1 MQSSLTV
8 VTPANNLSLVSLY
21 EAKIAL
27 GFANS
32 TDTALDEQLEMFIE
46 WSSAEIAALCNRTF
60 ARETVIESFS
70 SLGSHNRIYLSRYPI
85 KEITAID
92 ENGDALVV
100 TDDYTVD
107 LANGLVTRVDSAW
120 STPATFS
127 YTGGYELPNAAP
139 KALRQA
145 ALLMTRE
152 AYYAASRGDAT
163 IRQISHKDSRVTYFD
178 PNAKAGGGAGASG
191 GESPARRA
199 VGTLLQHFTRFYV

>member
-1 MQSSLTV
+1 MQSNLTV
-8 VTPANNLSLVSLY
+8 ITPANNLSLVSLY

-32 TDTALDEQLEMFIE
+32 TDAALDEQLEMFIE

-60 ARETVIESFS
+60 ARETVIESFT
-70 SLGSHNRIYLSRYPI
+70 SLGAHNRVYLSRYPI

-92 ENGDALVV
+92 EDGVALVV
-100 TDDYTVD
+100 DDDYTVNM
-107 LANGLVTRVDSAW
+107 ATGLITRVDTAW
-120 STPATFS
+120 TTPMSFE
-127 YTGGYELPNAAP
+127 YTGGYELPNASP

-152 AYYAASRGDAT
+152 AYFAASRGDAS

-178 PNAKAGGGAGASG
+178 PNAKSASSG
-191 GESPARRA
+191 GDSSPARKA
-199 VGTLLQHFTRFYV
+199 VGSLLQHFTRFYV

>member
-8 VTPANNLSLVSLY
+8 VTPASNLSLVSLY

-60 ARETVIESFS
+60 ARETVIESFT
-70 SLGSHNRIYLSRYPI
+70 SLGAHNRIYLSRYPI
-85 KEITAID
+85 VEITALD
-92 ENGDALVV
+92 EDGDPLTTPA
-100 TDDYTVD
+100 DYTID
-107 LANGLVTRVDSAW
+107 KANGLITRVDTAW

-127 YTGGYELPNAAP
+127 YTGGYELPNASP

-152 AYYAASRGDAT
+152 AYFAASRGDAS

-178 PNAKAGGGAGASG
+178 PNAKSASSG
-191 GESPARRA
+191 SDSSPARKA
-199 VGTLLQHFTRFYV
+199 VGNLLQHFTRFYV

>member
-32 TDTALDEQLEMFIE
+32 TDAALDEQLEMFIE

-60 ARETVIESFS
+60 ARETVIESFT
-70 SLGSHNRIYLSRYPI
+70 SLGAHNRIYLSRYPVI
-85 KEITAID
+85 GITALD
-92 ENGDALVV
+92 EDGDPL
-100 TDDYTVD
+100 TTPDDYTID
-107 LANGLVTRVDSAW
+107 KANGLITRVDTAW

-152 AYYAASRGDAT
+152 AYFAASRGDAS

-178 PNAKAGGGAGASG
+178 PNAKSASSG
-191 GESPARRA
+191 SDSSPARKA
-199 VGTLLQHFTRFYV
+199 VGSLLQHFTRFYV

>member
-8 VTPANNLSLVSLY
+8 VTPATNLSLVSLY

-60 ARETVIESFS
+60 ARETVIETFS
-70 SLGSHNRIYLSRYPI
+70 ALGAHNRIYLSRYPI
-85 KEITAID
+85 KTITAVD
-92 ENGDALVV
+92 EDGDALA
-100 TDDYTVD
+100 TPADYTID
-107 LANGLVTRVDSAW
+107 LNNGLITRADTAW
-120 STPATFS
+120 STPVSFS

-152 AYYAASRGDAT
+152 AYFAASRGDAS

-178 PNAKAGGGAGASG
+178 PNAKSASSG
-191 GESPARRA
+191 SDSSPARKA

>member
-60 ARETVIESFS
+60 ARETVIESFT

-92 ENGDALVV
+92 EDGEALVI

-107 LANGLVTRVDSAW
+107 MTNGLVTRVDNAW
-120 STPATFS
+120 SAPATFS

-152 AYYAASRGDAT
+152 SYFAASRGDAS

-178 PNAKAGGGAGASG
+178 PNAKSASSG
-191 GESPARRA
+191 GDSSPARKA